1 MLLLKMKFMEEIN
14 GEKET
19 IFSDATH
26 LYYYFGVIL
35 VAAILTLFIP
45 LGQYDTKAITYTVN
59 GEEKTRTVVDPDSF
73 RYVLDEN
80 GDKVTQAAPLLAQ
93 RV

>member
-1 MLLLKMKFMEEIN
+1 MEKKKRSFQMPHTYI
-14 GEKET
+14 
-19 IFSDATH
+19 II
-26 LYYYFGVIL
+26 FGVIL

-59 GEEKTRTVVDPDSF
+59 GEKKTRTVVDPDSF

-80 GDKVTQAAPLLAQ
+80 GVQPGRRLSLWLIIVTTVWK
-93 RV
+93 RF